1 MTERASRERSA
12 RRSKTDS
19 NQGCRYSSYTHFLS
33 QLDAT
38 HKCTQ
43 YAGDHMGKKMKTY
56 IRLILAVAICEMA
69 GIAGSIFTAPAI
81 PTWYASLKKP
91 PLAPPNWVFAP
102 VWTTLYFLM
111 GISLFIVWNA
121 GIGKST
127 VRKSIA
133 IFSIQLVLNV
143 LWSYLFFGLRSPL
156 LGLAGIMAMWFMIVL
171 TVVSF
176 FRISKTAALVLIP
189 YLIWDSFASYLN
201 YSILTLNP

>member
-1 MTERASRERSA
+1 VSYQ
-12 RRSKTDS
+12 RSKV
-19 NQGCRYSSYTHFLS
+19 RAL
-33 QLDAT
+33 
-38 HKCTQ
+38 
-43 YAGDHMGKKMKTY
+43 
-56 IRLILAVAICEMA
+56 IRLTLAVAICE
-69 GIAGSIFTAPAI
+69 IAGAIGSLFTAPAI
-81 PTWYASLKKP
+81 QTWYAGLKKP
-91 PLAPPNWVFAP
+91 VLAPPNWVFAP
-102 VWTTLYFLM
+102 VWITLYLLM

-121 GIGKST
+121 GLGKTT

-176 FRISKTAALVLIP
+176 SRISKTAALVLIP
-189 YLIWDSFASYLN
+189 YLIWVSFASYLN

>member
-1 MTERASRERSA
+1 VRA
-12 RRSKTDS
+12 
-19 NQGCRYSSYTHFLS
+19 L
-33 QLDAT
+33 
-38 HKCTQ
+38 
-43 YAGDHMGKKMKTY
+43 
-56 IRLILAVAICEMA
+56 IRLTLAVAICE
-69 GIAGSIFTAPAI
+69 IAGAIGSLFTAPAI
-81 PTWYASLKKP
+81 QTWYAGLKKP
-91 PLAPPNWVFAP
+91 VLAPPNWVFAP
-102 VWTTLYFLM
+102 VWITLYLLM

-121 GIGKST
+121 GLGKTT

-176 FRISKTAALVLIP
+176 SRISKTAALVLIP
-189 YLIWDSFASYLN
+189 YLIWVSFASYLN